1 MTSNEDASSRRL
13 RLVETHGYNGLALL
27 TLYESRINRNI
38 RKNMEQLRA
47 LQTER
52 KAQHEKALEEAQLL
66 AQLAASN
73 GETFDPEGH
82 GFAFS
87 SIELNF
93 RIERKRQLK
102 LAQAVVGQALPPAHL
117 VPNRI

>member
-1 MTSNEDASSRRL
+1 MTFMRQSKEIL
-13 RLVETHGYNGLALL
+13 LL

-52 KAQHEKALEEAQLL
+52 KAQHVQALEEAQLL
-66 AQLAASN
+66 SELAADN
-73 GETFDPEGH
+73 GETFDPAQH

-87 SIELNF
+87 TVEINF
-93 RIERKRQLK
+93 RIQRKRQLQ
-102 LAQAVVGQALPPAHL
+102 QARALPQSIETA
-117 VPNRI
+117 RRAA